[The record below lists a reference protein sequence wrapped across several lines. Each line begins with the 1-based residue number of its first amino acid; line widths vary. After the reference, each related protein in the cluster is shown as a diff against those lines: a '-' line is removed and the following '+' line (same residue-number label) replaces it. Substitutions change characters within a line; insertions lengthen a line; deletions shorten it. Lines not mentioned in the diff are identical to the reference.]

1 MPKGHFTSNQSKC
14 ESDIEIEF
22 IGSCPFDKHKDIAM
36 TKSTFA
42 LLVASFMIAPAAYAT
57 TPATVAVVPTAPAK
71 GVLRVKSVYGLN
83 ETIARLKADI
93 AAKGIKFFAEIDQSQ
108 LGAAANIAIRP
119 SKLILFGNPPLGVQ
133 FLSANPYSGLDW
145 PVRMLVLEE
154 ADGSISVAWTDF
166 GYVADRYSI
175 TNRTAQFAMASE
187 VAASIASSA
196 TK

>member
-1 MPKGHFTSNQSKC
+1 
-14 ESDIEIEF
+14 
-22 IGSCPFDKHKDIAM
+22 M
-36 TKSTFA
+36 TKSFFA
-42 LLVASFMIAPAAYAT
+42 LLATSLMIIPAAQAAA
-57 TPATVAVVPTAPAK
+57 PATVAAAPTAPAK
-71 GVLRVKSVYGLN
+71 GVLRIKSVYGLD